1 MLLVGKAG
9 AGKDT
14 FAAMFPKLRRFAF
27 GDEVRKIV
35 NLAQID
41 GSGVALDYI
50 VGRLGMMDSAMIPLL
65 KYAEKSN
72 ATGKKRTVLQVV
84 GQGFRDID
92 PEFWIKLLKADIHSA
107 GDPPYIITDCRYEN
121 EFNAFPNDV
130 SVYVYASKRTRI
142 KRLQRRDGFVTY
154 KQLNHE
160 SEKAIDDFCDRCT
173 YKVNNTWLSLKGLRQ
188 KAEAIQKRE
197 AEEQRPCTELE

>member
-35 NLAQID
+35 SLAQID

-50 VGRLGMMDSAMIPLL
+50 VGRLGMMDSRMILLL

-72 ATGKKRTVLQVV
+72 ATRKKRTVLQVV

-92 PEFWIKLLKADIHSA
+92 PDFWIKLLKADIHDA
-107 GDPPYIITDCRYEN
+107 GEPPYIITDCRYRN
-121 EFNAFPNDV
+121 EFEAFPNDV
-130 SVYVYASKRTRI
+130 SVYVYASRKTRI
-142 KRLQRRDGFVTY
+142 KRLTRRDGFVTY
-154 KQLNHE
+154 KQLNHP
-160 SEKAIDDFCDRCT
+160 SEKEINTFCDLCT
-173 YKVNNTWLSLKGLRQ
+173 YKVNNTWLSLRELRQ
-188 KAEAIQKRE
+188 KAEAIAKRE
-197 AEEQRPCTELE
+197 A